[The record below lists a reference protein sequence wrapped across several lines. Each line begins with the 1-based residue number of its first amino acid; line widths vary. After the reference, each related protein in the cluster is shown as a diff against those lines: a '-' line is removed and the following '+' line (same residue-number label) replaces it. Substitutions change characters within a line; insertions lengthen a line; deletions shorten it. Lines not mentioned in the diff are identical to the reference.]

1 INYTIILNNM
11 ERGVLVNNFEI
22 IQEKLKDIKK
32 NDSEVKDVKELI
44 NVLANNKLSVR
55 NQLVIFEDIFSLIDI
70 WPGLDVSKVK
80 INEIVNLLI
89 KEVLRVSK

>member
-1 INYTIILNNM
+1 M
-11 ERGVLVNNFEI
+11 NNFEI

-89 KEVLRVSK
+89 KEVLRVSKQKEEGNE

>member
-1 INYTIILNNM
+1 M
-11 ERGVLVNNFEI
+11 NNFEI

-70 WPGLDVSKVK
+70 WPGLDVNKVK

-89 KEVLRVSK
+89 KEVLRVSKQKEEGNE

>member
-1 INYTIILNNM
+1 M
-11 ERGVLVNNFEI
+11 NNFEI

-32 NDSEVKDVKELI
+32 NDSEVKELI

>member
-1 INYTIILNNM
+1 M

-55 NQLVIFEDIFSLIDI
+55 NQLVIFEDIFSLIYI

-89 KEVLRVSK
+89 KEVLRVSKQKEEGNE

>member
-1 INYTIILNNM
+1 M

-89 KEVLRVSK
+89 KEVLRVSKQKEEGNE

>member
-1 INYTIILNNM
+1 M

-80 INEIVNLLI
+80 INKIVNLLI

>member
-1 INYTIILNNM
+1 M

-55 NQLVIFEDIFSLIDI
+55 NQLVIF
-70 WPGLDVSKVK
+70 
-80 INEIVNLLI
+80 
-89 KEVLRVSK
+89 

>member
-1 INYTIILNNM
+1 M

-70 WPGLDVSKVK
+70 WPGLDVSKVM